1 MREIFRMIAEEG
13 YGSHRMASYLNK
25 KGIKTH
31 NDRNFTSSYILR
43 IMKNEIYR
51 GFLSKGGVK
60 SERLEDLQII
70 PDKVFF

>member
-1 MREIFRMIAEEG
+1 MIAEEG